1 MSNDKNELRKCLRSY
16 KIDFGVLCK
25 TPCSKEETKEYKQIL
40 KEGGSLP
47 EGVFAVEYLNGSLPD
62 EFYTVTPAGL
72 DDAEIK
78 EYLMYKKL
86 SMLKTVKNCLVF
98 LAGLAAFYLFLF
110 LISMLF

>member
-1 MSNDKNELRKCLRSY
+1 MSNDKNDLRKILRSY

-25 TPCSKEETKEYKQIL
+25 TPCSKEDSAKYKQIL

-47 EGVFAVEYLNGSLPD
+47 EGVYAVEYLNGSLPD

-72 DDAEIK
+72 EDAEIK

-98 LAGLAAFYLFLF
+98 LAGLAAFYFFLF